1 MEDKFPNATIE
12 ICLFHVLKA
21 VKSKV
26 NSMNMNKQA
35 KQCCKEWMQ
44 TLCYSWNKTD
54 FNKNYD
60 KMKQDKNINNNFLK
74 YFNENWFN
82 IKKMWV
88 QAYRNQHFN
97 IADTTNNRLESLNQ
111 KLKQIIAKNSPIH
124 QFYNNLKL
132 FLRHSEIVLNFKK
145 FQAKYKKSFYLK
157 DDNLNTVISMYKIH
171 LTEFAVMKIAKHL
184 YNAFHLKYKCT
195 QKTYLFEIQFEKHSL
210 ASANE
215 YN

>member
-54 FNKNYD
+54 FNKNYN

-111 KLKQIIAKNSPIH
+111 KLKQIIAKNPPIH

-132 FLRHSEIVLNFKK
+132 FLRHSEIVL
-145 FQAKYKKSFYLK
+145 K
-157 DDNLNTVISMYKIH
+157 DLIQ
-171 LTEFAVMKIAKHL
+171 L
-184 YNAFHLKYKCT
+184 YGKLGVTPNSSKLRYVVT
-195 QKTYLFEIQFEKHSL
+195 LDEL
-210 ASANE
+210 
-215 YN
+215 